1 MPLVAR
7 GSAAAIAVAHAP
19 LGHQDV
25 ATRDVDFAVEEP
37 GGALGLCKY
46 IYIALNEPGG
56 HSAR

>member
-46 IYIALNEPGG
+46 I
-56 HSAR
+56 